1 MSKYFKLVHFEF
13 NRFSNMYFILIGI
26 TIISQIIG
34 VFVST
39 KSYVNTVNEKI
50 YEESLSQKEFLDQ
63 YGSFSFHQI
72 IDSLWFTGPI
82 AICIVTLLI
91 YLFFIWYRD
100 WIGKNTFI
108 YRLLMLPTARINLY
122 LAKVTTIMILVFGLI
137 ALQLLLLP
145 IENKILQLIVPADFR
160 MDLTVHET
168 FRYSRFTILFPRT
181 FMEFL
186 IHYGV
191 GLMVVMVLFTAILF
205 ERSFRWKGIVLAI
218 IYCLLSAFIFISP
231 LLVHAFLLVD
241 YFYPIELLGLGFITG
256 LMVMTGSIWM
266 SHFLLKNKITV

>member
-1 MSKYFKLVHFEF
+1 
-13 NRFSNMYFILIGI
+13 MYFILIGI

-34 VFVST
+34 VFVSA
-39 KSYVNTVNEKI
+39 KSYVNIVNEKI

-108 YRLLMLPTARINLY
+108 YRLLMLPTTRMNFY
-122 LAKVTTIMILVFGLI
+122 LAKAATILIMVFGLI
-137 ALQLLLLP
+137 ALQFLLLP
-145 IENKILQLIVPADFR
+145 IENKILQIMVPADFR
-160 MDLTVHET
+160 MDLTFQEA
-168 FRYSRFTILFPRT
+168 FDYRWLTILIPKT

-186 IHYGV
+186 IHYGA
-191 GLMVVMVLFTAILF
+191 GFMVVLVLFTAILF
-205 ERSFRWKGIVLAI
+205 ERCFRWKGIVLAI
-218 IYCLLSAFIFISP
+218 IYCLVAAFVFLAP
-231 LLVHAFLLVD
+231 LFVHTFVIVN
-241 YFYPIELLGLGFITG
+241 YFYPIELLGLEIITG
-256 LMVMTGSIWM
+256 LIVITGSIWM
-266 SHFLLKNKITV
+266 SHYLLKNKITV

>member
-1 MSKYFKLVHFEF
+1 
-13 NRFSNMYFILIGI
+13 MYFILIGI

-34 VFVST
+34 VFLSA

-50 YEESLSQKEFLDQ
+50 YEESLSQEEFLNQ
-63 YGSFSFHQI
+63 YGEMSFQQI
-72 IDSLWFTGPI
+72 IDSLWFVGPI

-108 YRLLMLPTARINLY
+108 YRLLMLPTARLNLY
-122 LAKVTTIMILVFGLI
+122 LAKATTILIMVFGLI

-168 FRYSRFTILFPRT
+168 LRYSWFTILFPKT
-181 FMEFL
+181 FMQFL

-191 GLMVVMVLFTAILF
+191 GLMYRNLI
-205 ERSFRWKGIVLAI
+205 
-218 IYCLLSAFIFISP
+218 
-231 LLVHAFLLVD
+231 
-241 YFYPIELLGLGFITG
+241 
-256 LMVMTGSIWM
+256 
-266 SHFLLKNKITV
+266 